1 MTHRTGARTRGKHE
15 KPHGHCSGAKP
26 GPGAKYTGKLRSQ
39 SYNGKEQ
46 NQVMTQTS
54 LKEESFP
61 ESPERNTV
69 LQMS

>member
-1 MTHRTGARTRGKHE
+1 MRSPMGTAQE
-15 KPHGHCSGAKP
+15 QSL
-26 GPGAKYTGKLRSQ
+26 AKYTGKLRSQ

-61 ESPERNTV
+61 ESPERNTA